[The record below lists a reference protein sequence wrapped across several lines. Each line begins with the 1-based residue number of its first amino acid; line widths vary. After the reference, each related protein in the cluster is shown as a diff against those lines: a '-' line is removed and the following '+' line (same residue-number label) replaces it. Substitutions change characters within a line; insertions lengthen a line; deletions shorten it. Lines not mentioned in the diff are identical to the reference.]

1 MSELQKVASYISEE
15 TGMSASVHRKSH
27 GSHEVWTTTSDNADP
42 NANLMS
48 AIGIQRVTS
57 ETHVVTDPFSDVHI
71 VPRAMLF
78 DAVSREGS
86 DVKTLVAA
94 VFRRDEAKIEDYKRL
109 GFADVGDTR
118 HSDKSGRSLS
128 VQAILLCRL
137 DELRAG
143 DELESRH
150 IKKEDVT
157 ADGAAVASSGLPD
170 KWRELL

>member
-1 MSELQKVASYISEE
+1 MSELQKVASYVSEE
-15 TGMSASVHRKSH
+15 TGVSASVHRRSY
-27 GSHEVWTTTSDNADP
+27 GSHEVWATTSDNADP
-42 NANLMS
+42 NANLMG
-48 AIGIQRVTS
+48 AIGIQKVTS
-57 ETHVVTDPFSDVHI
+57 EAHVVTDPFSDTHI
-71 VPRAMLF
+71 ISRAMLL
-78 DAVSREGS
+78 DAVSQEGS
-86 DVKTLVAA
+86 DAKTMVAA
-94 VFRRDEAKIEDYKRL
+94 VFRHDEAKIEDYKRL
-109 GFADVGDTR
+109 GFADMGDTW
-118 HSDKSGRSLS
+118 HSDKNGQSLS